1 MLLVIFRLHVHLRVE
16 SAGVLTIKI
25 FRERMFDFKRI
36 IHQTK
41 PIRDPRSVTWF
52 EFSFQKYVIY
62 PGPGGSAKYGN
73 RWKGRKNIL
82 SHFLRVNVTRCK
94 LPLSKRN

>member
-1 MLLVIFRLHVHLRVE
+1 MRLSVRFRVE

-25 FRERMFDFKRI
+25 FREIMFDFKRF

-41 PIRDPRSVTWF
+41 PIRDPRYVTWF

-62 PGPGGSAKYGN
+62 PGPGGSAKYG
-73 RWKGRKNIL
+73 KAEEI
-82 SHFLRVNVTRCK
+82 V
-94 LPLSKRN
+94 